1 MYLLLLPQKTSTFK
15 IYMALQLYNTKQE
28 IQVHLKKKWYF
39 CILCILLLFIH
50 HMQVGFLN
58 VMKILRKK
66 NSRIILYFIKMM
78 LLCFWYSTCEFIIIK

>member
-39 CILCILLLFIH
+39 VFCILLLFIH

-66 NSRIILYFIKMM
+66 KQQDYFV
-78 LLCFWYSTCEFIIIK
+78 FY

>member
-39 CILCILLLFIH
+39 VFCILLLFIH

-58 VMKILRKK
+58 VMNILRKK

>member
-28 IQVHLKKKWYF
+28 IQVHLKKKWYI
-39 CILCILLLFIH
+39 CILYFTFIH
-50 HMQVGFLN
+50 SSYAGRFLN

-66 NSRIILYFIKMM
+66 KQQDYFV
-78 LLCFWYSTCEFIIIK
+78 FY

>member
-28 IQVHLKKKWYF
+28 IQVHLKKNGIF
-39 CILCILLLFIH
+39 VFCILLLFIH

-66 NSRIILYFIKMM
+66 TQQDYFV
-78 LLCFWYSTCEFIIIK
+78 FY

>member
-1 MYLLLLPQKTSTFK
+1 MYLLLLPQKTATFK
-15 IYMALQLYNTKQE
+15 IYMPLQLYNTKQE

-39 CILCILLLFIH
+39 CILLLFIH

-66 NSRIILYFIKMM
+66 TAGLFCIL
-78 LLCFWYSTCEFIIIK
+78 LR